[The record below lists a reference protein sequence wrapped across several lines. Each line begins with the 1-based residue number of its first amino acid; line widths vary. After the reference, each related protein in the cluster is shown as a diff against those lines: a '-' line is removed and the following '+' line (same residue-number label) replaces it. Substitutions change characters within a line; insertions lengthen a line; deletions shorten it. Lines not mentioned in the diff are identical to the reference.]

1 MNAIDGIL
9 KSINDLAK
17 RVGRLEVQD
26 APRWVYLA
34 APLTSASWDWDA
46 YSTTAKTVIDLSA
59 VFSAPA
65 GIKAILV
72 LLAAN
77 DSGSAANFAWLGVS
91 PNDTAGSVAVLC
103 STQGVANDGIASNSG
118 VCPCSATG
126 DIYYQIAASGAS
138 TLDAY
143 MQIWGYAI

>member
-1 MNAIDGIL
+1 L
-9 KSINDLAK
+9 ELINKLAR
-17 RVGRLEVQD
+17 RVGLLEARD

-34 APLTSASWDWDA
+34 TPLTSTDWDWDPH
-46 YSTTAKTVIDLSA
+46 STTVKTPIDLSA
-59 VFSAPA
+59 IFSAPA

-118 VCPCSATG
+118 VCPCNTDG